1 MRLQALRSGFLD
13 DMAIWFANLGLLWVF
28 IPAAVAL
35 MACLALARRYADVVM
50 IISGL
55 VVIGIGHGLK
65 TLVDRPPSD
74 YYLVETLPSGLSFP
88 SGHSLLAVMMSGAL
102 IYLVDLWVRP
112 LLLRRAI

>member
-28 IPAAVAL
+28 IPAGVAL

-88 SGHSLLAVMMSGAL
+88 SGHSLLAVMMSGVL